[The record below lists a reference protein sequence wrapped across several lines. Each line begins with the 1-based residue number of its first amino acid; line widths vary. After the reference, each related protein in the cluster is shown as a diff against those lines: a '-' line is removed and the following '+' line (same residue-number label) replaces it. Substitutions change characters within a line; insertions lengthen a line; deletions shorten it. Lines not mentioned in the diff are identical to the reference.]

1 MTAATNFQWPTAPIP
16 SKFFAEQGRPEVLKW
31 DVLELAPNSE
41 LIIRF
46 KQVLERR
53 QGIWMAA
60 KGGFSSN
67 GNFYEQVNIWADTVP
82 PEVRLTCRAED
93 GRLQLYNIWDPGSGR
108 RSQMLKTGMIKT
120 AIPGGF
126 RYGCN
131 DTGPDIDFE
140 RFVFELIIVAP

>member
-1 MTAATNFQWPTAPIP
+1 
-16 SKFFAEQGRPEVLKW
+16 LKW
-31 DVLELAPNSE
+31 DVIELAPNSE
-41 LIIRF
+41 LTITF

-53 QGIWMAA
+53 QGIWMAT
-60 KGGFSSN
+60 KGGFVSG
-67 GNFYEQVNIWADTVP
+67 GNFYEQVNIWADAVP

-93 GRLQLYNIWDPGSGR
+93 GLLQLYNIWDPGSGR

-131 DTGPDIDFE
+131 DTGPDINFE
-140 RFVFELIIVAP
+140 RFVFELRIAEP